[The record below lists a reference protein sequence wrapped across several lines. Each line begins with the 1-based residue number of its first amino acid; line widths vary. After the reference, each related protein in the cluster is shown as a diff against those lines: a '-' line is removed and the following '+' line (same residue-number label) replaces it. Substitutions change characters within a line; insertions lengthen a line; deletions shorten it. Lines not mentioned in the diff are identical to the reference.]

1 MSKTLRLRSS
11 GSRGVIVPIIALVG
25 LIVLAAGC
33 GSNSATPTA
42 PVASSASGNIVVDQ
56 AWTRPM
62 TVSTSGTEMPS
73 ASPGAMDMS
82 GMSTPTPMAG
92 MAMPSA
98 SPDAMNMNV
107 DTTDAV
113 YFTIHNKGSDAD
125 QLLSAS
131 TAVATTVELH
141 QSTLTNGISSMKQLN
156 SVDVPAG
163 GTVTFDPG
171 NYHVM
176 LIGLKRDLNV
186 GDHFDLTLTFK
197 QGGNITVSVEVR
209 PN

>member
-1 MSKTLRLRSS
+1 MRFSLP
-11 GSRGVIVPIIALVG
+11 SRPVRGAIVPALALVAIFA
-25 LIVLAAGC
+25 LVAGC
-33 GSNSATPTA
+33 GTSDATPTA
-42 PVASSASGNIVVDQ
+42 QGASSASGNIVVDA

-62 TVSTSGTEMPS
+62 T
-73 ASPGAMDMS
+73 ASMAGLAVPASSPDSMDMS
-82 GMSTPTPMAG
+82 GMATPMEG
-92 MAMPSA
+92 ISMPDA
-98 SPDAMNMNV
+98 SPAAMDMN
-107 DTTDAV
+107 TTDAV
-113 YFTIHNKGSDAD
+113 YFTIRNNGSAAD
-125 QLLSAS
+125 ELLSAS
-131 TAVATTVELH
+131 SAVASAVELH
-141 QSTLTNGISSMKQLN
+141 QSMLTNGISSMKSVS

-197 QGGNITVSVEVR
+197 QSGKVTVSVEVR

>member
-1 MSKTLRLRSS
+1 MRFSLP
-11 GSRGVIVPIIALVG
+11 SRPVRGAIVPALALVAIFA
-25 LIVLAAGC
+25 LVAGC
-33 GSNSATPTA
+33 GTSDATPTA
-42 PVASSASGNIVVDQ
+42 QGASSASGNIVVDA

-62 TVSTSGTEMPS
+62 TASMAGLAIPA
-73 ASPGAMDMS
+73 ASPDSMGMSGMATPTGMSMLAASPAAMDM
-82 GMSTPTPMAG
+82 
-92 MAMPSA
+92 
-98 SPDAMNMNV
+98 N
-107 DTTDAV
+107 TTDAV
-113 YFTIHNKGSDAD
+113 YFTIRNNGSAAD

-131 TAVATTVELH
+131 SAVASAVELH
-141 QSTLTNGISSMKQLN
+141 QSMLTNGISSMKSVS

-163 GTVTFDPG
+163 GAVTFDPG

-197 QGGNITVSVEVR
+197 QSGKVTVSVEVR